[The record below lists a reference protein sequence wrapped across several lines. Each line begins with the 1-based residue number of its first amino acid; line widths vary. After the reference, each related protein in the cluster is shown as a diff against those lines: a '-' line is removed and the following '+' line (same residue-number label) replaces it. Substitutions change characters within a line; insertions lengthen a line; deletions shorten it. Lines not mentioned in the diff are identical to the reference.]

1 MIKEQPAIKL
11 PLGWWPD
18 FIPPL
23 AEKDIIHRDHVT
35 VAEIMQ
41 PSGPESYRHI
51 YTALIPSNLVETLLG
66 RYGAIGNQVQA
77 SGPHPSVD
85 MEDGPR
91 RYKPRFWIFGGEI
104 AHDGFEP
111 LVVAWRSSDKTFL
124 SIDQGFLMTYALMPR
139 FTDIREGHIEV
150 HWDDLAEPVYDV
162 ISTVPI
168 SQDDYHRLAPAWVK
182 IRRDYL
188 EDYSFLRGQ
197 ALVQVFYMRSEG
209 FPGKD
214 TDSILS
220 GNKYLYC
227 KSPGMEFRFRLL
239 DESRKLYSVQAEGV
253 RLLLKPTKSPVSAG
267 RWDYGKLK
275 WPGFPEPFS
284 DRSEFPP
291 GAEVFVRDSV
301 LENYEGNTEY
311 SIHPEHGGVS
321 FRGQWAVSYVRR
333 AGRDLLA
340 VEVRKLYEG
349 CPPAVVRLWNKY
361 AVEPLPDDQD
371 IFGLH
376 PNVAS
381 RAKDLT
387 YALLAF
393 GEALAFLQTKI
404 LNQSFS
410 STDTVGIDRAQ
421 LSFKGWWNSSYVE
434 PITRHIPI
442 DMIEIAFLDRCEAL
456 CKMLIECFKEG
467 NLRKIMEKL
476 GCSHKKIKE
485 FRSLRLLNL
494 LLNLCQIATQGG
506 LHLLDDSAEILK
518 RFDSTTEQNYVP
530 HLFAL
535 YELRKLKSHRSDE
548 SNAKK
553 LKDALDTFGIVGAST
568 IPGWGSAADRAYEV
582 LIEAL
587 VSYQKIL
594 GSCTYR

>member
-1 MIKEQPAIKL
+1 MGAKSMKKEQPALEL

-18 FIPPL
+18 FIPPIG
-23 AEKDIIHRDHVT
+23 EKDFIHRDQIT
-35 VAEIMQ
+35 VAEVEQ

-51 YTALIPSNLVETLLG
+51 YTALVPLDLVEMLLSK
-66 RYGAIGNQVQA
+66 YGAIGNQVEA
-77 SGPHPSVD
+77 SGPHPSAD

-91 RYKPRFWIFGGEI
+91 QYKPRFWIFGGEI
-104 AHDGFEP
+104 ARDGFEP
-111 LVVAWRSSDKTFL
+111 LVVAWRSSDKTIL

-168 SQDDYHRLAPAWVK
+168 SKDDYPRLTPAWVK

-214 TDSILS
+214 TDSILA

-227 KSPGMEFRFRLL
+227 KSPGMEFRFRML

-253 RLLLKPTKSPVSAG
+253 RLLLNPTKSPVSAG

-284 DRSEFPP
+284 DHSEFPP

-301 LENYEGNTEY
+301 LENYEGKTEY

-321 FRGQWAVSYVRR
+321 FKDQWAVSYVRR
-333 AGRDLLA
+333 AGKDLLA

-371 IFGLH
+371 IYGLH

-393 GEALAFLQTKI
+393 GEALAFLQTII

-410 STDTVGIDRAQ
+410 SMDTVGI
-421 LSFKGWWNSSYVE
+421 
-434 PITRHIPI
+434 PI
-442 DMIEIAFLDRCEAL
+442 DMTENAFLDRCEAL
-456 CKMLIECFKEG
+456 CKMLIECFKESD
-467 NLRKIMEKL
+467 LRKIMEKL
-476 GCSHKKIKE
+476 GCSHEKTRE
-485 FRSLRLLNL
+485 FGSLLLLNL
-494 LLNLCQIATQGG
+494 LINLCQIAAQSG
-506 LHLLDDSAEILK
+506 LQLLGDSTEVLK
-518 RFDSTTEQNYVP
+518 RFEKASEENCIP

-535 YELRKLKSHRSDE
+535 YELRKLKSHRSE
-548 SNAKK
+548 LSRPRK
-553 LKDALDTFGIVGAST
+553 LKDALDTFGIEKVST
-568 IPGWGSAADRAYEV
+568 VPGWGSAADRVYDA
-582 LIEAL
+582 LIDEL
-587 VSYQKIL
+587 VSCQKIL
-594 GSCTYR
+594 GACIIE